1 MNIVVLPP
9 TPGTVAAYLR
19 VSSLAQRHRETIAS
33 QREAVLE
40 HAGGRGWTVPKERV
54 FADDGFS
61 GATLDRPAL
70 EALRDAV
77 AGGEVETVLAW
88 SADRLSRNF
97 AHQMLLQE
105 EFARH
110 GARIVFVQEPDDATP
125 QGMLL
130 RQMLS
135 AISEYERTQIAERS
149 RRGKIHRARQGSLN
163 MISRPPYGYRLIRKT
178 EACGARLEIDE
189 AEAAVVRRI
198 YDLYVREGLKM
209 HAVSRRLDAE
219 GIRPRHAERWPTATV
234 AVVLRNETYVGRAAY
249 LKTVGT
255 GKLARRNRTGRRKAG
270 TVRRLTGRTVR
281 PREEWIELPVPA
293 IVEAAVFA
301 RAQRRRAENRRFSP
315 RKTADP
321 TLLQGLCVCTECG
334 YTIGRSS
341 GNSGKGSHGK
351 RIHYY
356 RCHGIDSWRRPQGAV
371 CDNPPVRADEL
382 DAGVWR
388 EVLALLENPQ
398 LVRSEIDSRL
408 AAANDTASN
417 DRRMATLRAESSR
430 NQTRMRRLLD
440 AYQEGLVTL
449 DELRGINAPMQTR
462 QRAVLSELDA
472 LRTAN
477 LDRSSQLALATT
489 VARFLKRMR
498 EAAGSLA
505 IAERQRIVRLLVRE
519 VRIGKESVTICHS
532 IPLTDLPPAGSQ
544 PAGGVPAAAAT
555 HRSGLLV
562 PRCGQIEQGHRRAR
576 VEQLHRG
583 VEQVRLDGF
592 AMRHQRVRGA
602 VQLHRADGLE
612 VHAQQ
617 LADRAAPA
625 QPAVRGPFRGR
636 ERHARDDRTERRV
649 AQRGVDAERLQ
660 QGRQPQLR
668 ERPQGDVLRADAA
681 WPHQGQGVDRH
692 RLQVAGRLRV
702 AGRGRLR
709 AAGDQLRDDALR
721 LALDVRRHV
730 VEQVGLPRE
739 RRLDA
744 LAERGPAFAVDVEV
758 AAEVEQGALA
768 DAATVA
774 FGAHQAVGVV
784 AGAVG
789 LTGLG
794 AADEHGG
801 DVSGGR
807 RRVQDPKFILWHY
820 ICSGGHAPTKNQ

>member
-19 VSSLAQRHRETIAS
+19 VSSLAQRHRGTIAS

-562 PRCGQIEQGHRRAR
+562 PRCGQVVEHQGAVGEVALGETGLDGGLA
-576 VEQLHRG
+576 VEQPVHGG
-583 VEQVRLDGF
+583 VEVVLVGVVDAEDLGEGVARGIGGQASGGGELGAGGEDAGGDEGHGALALGRGRGGEGAVEAQFPERAEDGGDM
-592 AMRHQRVRGA
+592 AVGVGAEDVDGVGGSGERGA
-602 VQLHRADGLE
+602 ALEQDLEAVDQGGRPLGEVGEGAFADLAALAEGL
-612 VHAQQ
+612 AQE
-617 LADRAAPA
+617 D
-625 QPAVRGPFRGR
+625 GG
-636 ERHARDDRTERRV
+636 RRV
-649 AQRGVDAERLQ
+649 AV
-660 QGRQPQLR
+660 
-668 ERPQGDVLRADAA
+668 GD
-681 WPHQGQGVDRH
+681 G
-692 RLQVAGRLRV
+692 
-702 AGRGRLR
+702 
-709 AAGDQLRDDALR
+709 
-721 LALDVRRHV
+721 LDVHGH
-730 VEQVGLPRE
+730 GLYEDISSMSTYISRYY
-739 RRLDA
+739 
-744 LAERGPAFAVDVEV
+744 GNYM
-758 AAEVEQGALA
+758 
-768 DAATVA
+768 AT
-774 FGAHQAVGVV
+774 
-784 AGAVG
+784 
-789 LTGLG
+789 
-794 AADEHGG
+794 
-801 DVSGGR
+801 
-807 RRVQDPKFILWHY
+807 
-820 ICSGGHAPTKNQ
+820 

>member
-1 MNIVVLPP
+1 MKLVVLPP

-19 VSSLAQRHRETIAS
+19 VSSRVQRDRETIAS

-40 HAGGRGWTVPKERV
+40 HAGGCGWTVPKERV

-77 AGGEVETVLAW
+77 AGGEVETILAW

-219 GIRPRHAERWPTATV
+219 GIRPRHAECWPTATV
-234 AVVLRNETYVGRAAY
+234 AVILRNEAYVGRAAY

-255 GKLARRNRTGRRKAG
+255 GKPARRNRTGRRKAG
-270 TVRRLTGRTVR
+270 TVRRLTGRAVR

-293 IVEAAVFA
+293 IVEATVFA

-321 TLLQGLCVCTECG
+321 TLLQGLCVCAECG
-334 YTIGRSS
+334 YTIGRNS
-341 GNSGKGSHGK
+341 GNSGKGSYGK

-356 RCHGIDSWRRPQGAV
+356 RCHGIDSWRRAQGAV

-382 DAGVWR
+382 DAEVWR

-398 LVRSEIDSRL
+398 LVRSEIDRRI
-408 AAANDTASN
+408 AAANDTAPN
-417 DRRMATLRAESSR
+417 DRRTAALRTESSR

-449 DELRGINAPMQTR
+449 EELRERNAPMQTR
-462 QRAVLSELDA
+462 QRAVLAELDA
-472 LRTAN
+472 LQTAT
-477 LDRSSQLALATT
+477 LDRQSQFALATT

-519 VRIGKESVTICHS
+519 VRIGKDSVTICHS
-532 IPLTDLPPAGSQ
+532 IPLTDLPPTGSL
-544 PAGGVPAAAAT
+544 PAGGVSAAAAT
-555 HRSGLLV
+555 HRGGLLV
-562 PRCGQIEQGHRRAR
+562 PRCGQIVERHRWR
-576 VEQLHRG
+576 L
-583 VEQVRLDGF
+583 VEQVHGAVEQMRLDRPAVCNQGI
-592 AMRHQRVRGA
+592 RGP
-602 VQLHRADGLE
+602 VQLHRPHGLE
-612 VHAQQ
+612 VHTQQ
-617 LADRAAPA
+617 LPQGTALAQPGVGGPLRGRIRKPGHDRGHRRRAQRRVDAQGGQQLHQAQPLDRPQPHLLDAHTARARQLERRHIHTDRIAHRLGVPRPAAGQQLRGDPLRFFLDGSRRIVDERCLAVQDLVNAPA
-625 QPAVRGPFRGR
+625 QP
-636 ERHARDDRTERRV
+636 
-649 AQRGVDAERLQ
+649 
-660 QGRQPQLR
+660 
-668 ERPQGDVLRADAA
+668 RPLGL
-681 WPHQGQGVDRH
+681 GK
-692 RLQVAGRLRV
+692 
-702 AGRGRLR
+702 
-709 AAGDQLRDDALR
+709 
-721 LALDVRRHV
+721 
-730 VEQVGLPRE
+730 VEI
-739 RRLDA
+739 
-744 LAERGPAFAVDVEV
+744 
-758 AAEVEQGALA
+758 AAEVQQGALTDLGA
-768 DAATVA
+768 VALTVDE
-774 FGAHQAVGVV
+774 AVGVV
-784 AGAVG
+784 VLAAGAAG
-789 LTGLG
+789 EGT
-794 AADEHGG
+794 ADEHG
-801 DVSGGR
+801 
-807 RRVQDPKFILWHY
+807 W
-820 ICSGGHAPTKNQ
+820 